1 MATPKECIKEGWQC
15 SFKVTANPKASDKAP
30 WYEAKVASTVNA
42 RSGIIEAA
50 AKDKE
55 IDANLIRA
63 IMFMEESHGYY
74 DAPLNLIGEN
84 KSIRPMNINVA
95 YWGDTFGTREDMQDV
110 TKNINAGA
118 EMLKRIMF
126 CLPNDAPIEV
136 IATLYNNIN
145 AKTVN
150 DYGMRVKKIY
160 EEKLWE

>member
-1 MATPKECIKEGWQC
+1 MSTPKECVKGGWQC
-15 SFKVTANPKASDKAP
+15 NFKVTANPTASDKAP
-30 WYEAKVASTVNA
+30 WYEAKTASTVKSNA
-42 RSGIIEAA
+42 GIIDAA
-50 AKDKE
+50 AKAKNV
-55 IDANLIRA
+55 DARLIRA

-126 CLPNDAPIEV
+126 CLPNDTPVEV

-150 DYGMRVKKIY
+150 NYGMRVKKIY
-160 EEKLWE
+160 DEKLWE